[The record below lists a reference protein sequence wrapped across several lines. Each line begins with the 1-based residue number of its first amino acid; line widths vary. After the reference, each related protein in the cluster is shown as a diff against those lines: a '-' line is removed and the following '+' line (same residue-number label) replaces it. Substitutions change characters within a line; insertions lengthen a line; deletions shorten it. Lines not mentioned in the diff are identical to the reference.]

1 MPVADRSATTR
12 PVRTRYAPSPTG
24 SPHIGNYRTAIF
36 AWLIA
41 RHSGGKFL
49 LRIEDTDR
57 RRMVQGAIENIMEGL
72 RWIGLEWDEGP
83 EVGGPYGPY
92 FQSERLAIYR
102 EHAEQL
108 IAHGHA
114 YSCYCSEER
123 LERTRQEQRA
133 RSEPEHYD
141 RRCRYLT
148 PAQRAELE
156 AQGIRPVVRFAAP
169 ETGTTTYEDALR
181 GPITVDNSTID
192 DMVLLKSDGFP
203 TYNFANIVDDHLM
216 DITHVVRGEEYI
228 SSSPRYAQVYRAFG
242 WEEPVVVQPGL
253 VLAPD
258 RSKLSKRKGALPLLD
273 YRELGY
279 LPDAIV
285 NYLVLLGWSYNGE
298 REFFTKDE
306 LVEAFT
312 IDRIGTS
319 PSIFDAERLLWFN
332 GHYIRRLAPDQ
343 LTDAALPFLLRDL
356 PEGAHANV
364 TPDYARRVFM
374 LDQERFKTLADVPAL
389 TSFFFVEQPEYDPA
403 LLLGKNMDA
412 ARAAETLSALVPL
425 LGEEVSD
432 WTAPAL
438 LAALD
443 AFVVERGFVRTKA
456 DGSEVADRGPVF
468 MLVRVAVSGRKET
481 PGLPETLEVLG
492 RERTLKRLRRALGK
506 LDDVPA

>member
-1 MPVADRSATTR
+1 MPVADRPATTR

-41 RHSGGKFL
+41 RHAGGKFL

-57 RRMVQGAIENIMEGL
+57 RRMVPGAIENIMEGL
-72 RWIGLEWDEGP
+72 RWIGLDWDEGP
-83 EVGGPYGPY
+83 EVGGAYGPY

-108 IAHGHA
+108 IARGHA
-114 YSCYCSEER
+114 YYCYCTEER
-123 LERTRQEQRA
+123 LEQMRQEQRA
-133 RSEPEHYD
+133 RGEPEHYD

-148 PAQRAELE
+148 PDQRAELE
-156 AQGIRPVVRFAAP
+156 ARGIKPVVRFAAS

-258 RSKLSKRKGALPLLD
+258 RSKLSKRHGALPLLD
-273 YRELGY
+273 YRDKGY

-332 GHYIRRLAPDQ
+332 GHYIRQMMPDE
-343 LTDAALPFLLRDL
+343 LTDAALPFLLRGL
-356 PEGAHANV
+356 PVEAHANV
-364 TPDYARRVFM
+364 TADYARQVFT
-374 LDQERFKTLADVPAL
+374 LDQERFKTLVDVPAL
-389 TSFFFVEQPEYDPA
+389 TSFFFVEQPEYDPT

-412 ARAAETLSALVPL
+412 ARAVETLSALIPL
-425 LGEEVSD
+425 LEEEVSD
-432 WTAPAL
+432 WTAEEL

-443 AFVVERGFVRTKA
+443 AFVVERGFLRKKA
-456 DGSEVADRGPVF
+456 DGSEVPDRGPVF

-506 LDDVPA
+506 LDAMPA